1 MYITTKFILKLCIP
15 TKICRSYSRNIR
27 GNTEKPGY
35 LSKHIKKKKYPP
47 PKKNPPNIIRIIIIY
62 IHIYHT
68 PKSFIKKHS
77 VLVYSYVHVLPK
89 FHSN

>member
-35 LSKHIKKKKYPP
+35 LSKHIKKKNTPPQTPP
-47 PKKNPPNIIRIIIIY
+47 PQHYKNYYYIY
-62 IHIYHT
+62 TYIPYAQ
-68 PKSFIKKHS
+68 
-77 VLVYSYVHVLPK
+77 K
-89 FHSN
+89 FH